1 MNEENALSV
10 ADPNITDK
18 KLQEFKPSPLFSK
31 SLIPKNVKEAMELST
46 ILSKSNLVPK
56 EMIGRPEACFV
67 AIGFGMEIGLPPM
80 QAIQNIMVVNGRPS
94 VWGDAALAL
103 IQGSGMVEEWY
114 EDSPGAALQQGY
126 GRAIL
131 KLYGKAPVERKF
143 SVDDAKRAGLWGK
156 TGPWST
162 YPGRMLQMRARSWTI
177 RDAAPGVLKGIQVRE
192 EVLDYSENT
201 QINEV
206 KMPERKKTAQDSITA
221 EIVVET
227 NQDTKTTQNTQETPI
242 LVENRGIG
250 GSDGTEEME
259 NDAIEPGNAPG
270 DDVGDFKIS
279 EERRKQL
286 FQLRAKF
293 KVSLP
298 EVKEYLKN
306 ISVSDTSELTNKQA
320 DEMAKWIESKK

>member
-1 MNEENALSV
+1 MNDENALS
-10 ADPNITDK
+10 AIDPNITEK

-114 EDSPGAALQQGY
+114 EDSPDTALQQGY

-131 KLYGKAPVERKF
+131 KLYGKPPVERRF
-143 SVDDAKRAGLWGK
+143 SIDDAKRAGLWGK

-192 EVLDYSENT
+192 EVLDYSRDMET
-201 QINEV
+201 SEV
-206 KMPERKKTAQDSITA
+206 KMPERKKPAQDSIPGVIVPETEPSTKTDGNVA
-221 EIVVET
+221 GSSNVVEIEAIGEPDAT
-227 NQDTKTTQNTQETPI
+227 
-242 LVENRGIG
+242 EN
-250 GSDGTEEME
+250 MA

-270 DDVGDFKIS
+270 DDQGEFKIS

-293 KVSLP
+293 KIGLP

-306 ISVSDTSELTNKQA
+306 ISVVDTSELTNKQA
-320 DEMAKWIESKK
+320 DAMVEWIIGKK